1 MTRLRHLLP
10 LRVESTVVRCLRDGD
25 VPAFHAYRSD
35 PELARFQSWSPL
47 PLAAARAFVAEMARV
62 EALAPDDWVQLAIA
76 DAATDE
82 LLGDL
87 GLRFDPARIEAE
99 VGFTLCRAAQGA
111 GHATRAVRAA
121 VALVAQAADVT
132 TVRAT
137 TDVRNA
143 ASIAVLERAGFRGVA
158 ERTAHFKGEPC
169 VEIDFIRMGPPAL
182 PGPQQR
188 PRSGDPSP

>member
-1 MTRLRHLLP
+1 MTSLRHLLP
-10 LRVESTVVRCLRDGD
+10 LCVESTRVRCLRDGD

-35 PELARFQSWSPL
+35 PELARFQSWSSMT
-47 PLAAARAFVAEMARV
+47 LAAAHAFVAEMARV

-76 DAATDE
+76 DAATDA

-87 GLRFDPARIEAE
+87 GLRFDPARAEAE

-121 VALVAQAADVT
+121 LALLAQAAGVM

-137 TDVRNA
+137 TDARNA
-143 ASIAVLERAGFRGVA
+143 ASIAVLERAGFRRVA
-158 ERTAHFKGEPC
+158 ERNAHFKGEPC
-169 VEIDFIRMGPPAL
+169 VEIDYVVMGPPAML
-182 PGPQQR
+182 
-188 PRSGDPSP
+188 